1 MHTNKNLP
9 QLALLLA
16 ALGALGPFSIDTYL
30 PAFHEIGASLKA
42 NPEQVQLT
50 LTAYMGT
57 FALMSL
63 WHGALSDAFGRRKI
77 ILIFTALYGVAS
89 LACALAQNIE
99 MLWFG
104 RALQGLCG
112 GAGVVIGRAIIRDIY
127 EGPHAQRAMSRVT
140 MIFVLAPAIAP
151 IIGGLL
157 LLILNWRS
165 IFIFLAAL
173 GFGLTIW
180 CARTLP
186 ETLTAQNRQV
196 FRFAP
201 LLEGYLLIFKNPGFM
216 LLSLAL
222 ALNFNAFFLYI
233 LSSPEF
239 LIKHLGVSA
248 QGFAWLFVPSVL
260 GLMSGAFISGKV
272 AGEWSSHR
280 SIQTGFIIMAS
291 AVGLNIALNL
301 FVSPSLPWF
310 VLPIMIFNTGMTL
323 ASPSLTILNLDIFP
337 TRRGMAA
344 SCQTSIQI
352 TLNAL
357 NSAFIAPFFWSKPL
371 YLSLGMALFFTLAW
385 LCLFLKNR
393 AYPQ

>member
-63 WHGALSDAFGRRKI
+63 WHGALSGAFGRRKI

-272 AGEWSSHR
+272 AGKWSSHR

>member
-272 AGEWSSHR
+272 AGKWSSHR